1 MKTNKTMEY
10 AKLLGSTAAILV
22 ACSLYYYRGKTEND
36 PVLSILAGLLRAE
49 DSLPARGDSRKVAVG
64 FGACMDVFTEA
75 VPLLDALNLTA
86 PAEPLHY
93 DVVGTG
99 THLAEVLAYF
109 FKYGAAAE

>member
-1 MKTNKTMEY
+1 MEY
-10 AKLLGSTAAILV
+10 AKLFGSSIAAVLI
-22 ACSLYYYRGKTEND
+22 AFSLYYYRGKTEND

-49 DSLPARGDSRKVAVG
+49 ESLPARGDSKKVAVG

-75 VPLLDALNLTA
+75 VPLLDTLNLTS
-86 PAEPLHY
+86 PEEPCHH
-93 DVVGTG
+93 DVVDSG